1 MPLGSL
7 RRFFAQHTPAGKRL
21 MVGISGGPDS
31 MALFDAAAR
40 LQRELDFELIGAH
53 VDHAWHPQSQQLA
66 TQIKTYVEG
75 RGFQCLLHRLAP
87 PGLNNREEQGR
98 LGRLQFFKTVS
109 HELSI
114 DAVMLAHQ
122 ADDIVET
129 VLKRVLEGAAIDK
142 LHGLRPAH
150 YIDEVL
156 VWRPLLEVTRS
167 NIIKYCKQRVLPVV
181 EDPANQDPRYL
192 RSRMRTELLPTL
204 ERLFGKNI
212 RRPLRLLAARSAVLE
227 KGLNDQCDVQQLKS
241 ALNAVDKQR
250 ISHA

>member
-1 MPLGSL
+1 
-7 RRFFAQHTPAGKRL
+7 
-21 MVGISGGPDS
+21 
-31 MALFDAAAR
+31 MALFDAASR
-40 LQRELDFELIGAH
+40 LQQELGFELLAAH
-53 VDHAWHPQSQQLA
+53 VDHAWSVHSQQLA
-66 TQIKTYVEG
+66 SQIREYVEQQG
-75 RGFQCLLHRLAP
+75 YHCLVHRLPAP
-87 PGLNNREEQGR
+87 SNNNREEQGR
-98 LGRLQFFKTVS
+98 LGRLQFFDTVCKQ
-109 HELSI
+109 LAI

-150 YIDEVL
+150 YIGDVL
-156 VWRPLLEVTRS
+156 VWRPLLEVTRAD
-167 NIIKYCKQRVLPVV
+167 IIKYCKQRRLPVV

-192 RSRMRTELLPTL
+192 RSRMRVELLPTL

-227 KGLNDQCDVQQLKS
+227 QGLKDECNLNELKL
-241 ALNAVDKQR
+241 ALDAIDKQQ